1 MKRQERAQS
10 EAGAAPRLQTGHEH
24 IQSFRGE
31 ETSAKTVLTIRAHSG
46 LSGDMFL
53 AGMLRLTDM
62 GGEELSGLLASILPG
77 LADAVRLDRGQ
88 VQGIGGWR
96 VRMDLPRQHE
106 HRRLGDI
113 EGLLGGSA
121 LSDRARELA
130 LATFALLAGAEARVH
145 DIAPEE
151 VHFHEVGALD
161 SIIDV
166 ALGCELFCRLAPDV
180 FTVSPLPVADGEISC
195 AHGIL
200 PSPAPAVLE
209 LIAGIPLRPFA
220 GQGETVTPTAIALL
234 RSLDAVFGPWPAMCV
249 QRQALVYGAR
259 EFPGVANGAVFA
271 YGPLC

>member
-1 MKRQERAQS
+1 
-10 EAGAAPRLQTGHEH
+10 
-24 IQSFRGE
+24 
-31 ETSAKTVLTIRAHSG
+31 
-46 LSGDMFL
+46 MFL
-53 AGMLRLTDM
+53 AGMLRLTEM
-62 GGEELSGLLASILPG
+62 GGEELSGLLGSILPG

-88 VQGIGGWR
+88 VQGVGGWR
-96 VRMDLPRQHE
+96 ARMYLPRQHE
-106 HRRLGDI
+106 HRRLADI

-121 LSDRARELA
+121 LSVRARELA
-130 LATFALLAGAEARVH
+130 LATFALLAGAEGRVH

-151 VHFHEVGALD
+151 VYFHEVGALD

-209 LIAGIPLRPFA
+209 LLAGIPLRPFA

-234 RSLDAVFGPWPAMCV
+234 RSLGAIFGPWPAMCV